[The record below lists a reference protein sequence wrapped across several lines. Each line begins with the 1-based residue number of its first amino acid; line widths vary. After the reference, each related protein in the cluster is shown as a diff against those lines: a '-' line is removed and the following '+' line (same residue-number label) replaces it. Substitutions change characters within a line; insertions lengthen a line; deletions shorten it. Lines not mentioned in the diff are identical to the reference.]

1 MSADNNKKEES
12 IISNNPP
19 QSFGKPSAAETKPV
33 YAEMKVIEPK
43 EQPQAIPEVDPVK
56 DFWSKLN
63 ATASENAR
71 KNLEYLIT
79 IDSYTFNGITYESE
93 MVNRKNMIKLKKL
106 LNEAVE
112 LDAENEFEK
121 YSQNILDRGCLVI
134 KDMTPEKFEKGDY
147 NILENLVV
155 AWSLKPRGFRQ
166 LQQSV

>member
-1 MSADNNKKEES
+1 MSSEDNLPLEFGES
-12 IISNNPP
+12 DP
-19 QSFGKPSAAETKPV
+19 KPV
-33 YAEMKVIEPK
+33 LADTVNPVKV
-43 EQPQAIPEVDPVK
+43 EQPQAIPQVDPIK
-56 DFWSKLN
+56 NFWNKLN
-63 ATASENAR
+63 ETASENAR

-79 IDSYTFNGITYESE
+79 IDSYTFGKNTYESQ

-106 LNEAVE
+106 LNEAIE
-112 LDAENEFEK
+112 LDAEEDFEK

-134 KDMTPEKFEKGDY
+134 KDMTPEKFEAGDY